1 MTNRVL
7 KDPKQRRF
15 FKSNDLFELFSY
27 KELGTEGTETSA
39 IFAGTG
45 SEIRPKRNV
54 QRSRGRDL
62 PPKDSPAK
70 VVPETVTFSEEK
82 REQMRQLAKRLAMSL
97 SNTGPEAKSGTT
109 IELNSKNNPEA
120 KSGTT
125 SELNSMNNPEVNS
138 GSNIELNSKNNPEAL
153 SEPSLG
159 LKNNSEIQSRNIS
172 EIQSGTTFELNS
184 KNRSEAKP
192 ENTLLSDLK
201 SKDGLDS
208 KSEATL
214 NSNKTGEKTLV
225 DKKMLV
231 ERASKKKTVKDKHK
245 DKARLLEEKT
255 PKKSKK
261 KKAASNI
268 TFLYLYDIHM
278 TL

>member
-54 QRSRGRDL
+54 QRSRGRDP
-62 PPKDSPAK
+62 PPKDSPDK
-70 VVPETVTFSEEK
+70 VVPEIVTFSEEK

-125 SELNSMNNPEVNS
+125 TKLNSTNNPEVNS
-138 GSNIELNSKNNPEAL
+138 GTTTELNSKINAEAL
-153 SEPSLG
+153 SESSLG
-159 LKNNSEIQSRNIS
+159 LIS
-172 EIQSGTTFELNS
+172 EIQSGTTLELNS
-184 KNRSEAKP
+184 KNGSKAKP
-192 ENTLLSDLK
+192 ETTLISDLK

-214 NSNKTGEKTLV
+214 NSNKTSEKTLV

-231 ERASKKKTVKDKHK
+231 ERASKKKTVEDKHK
-245 DKARLLEEKT
+245 DKARLPEEKT

-268 TFLYLYDIHM
+268 TFLYLYNIHM